1 MKPGRLKFAVI
12 LCAAAL
18 GALVL
23 AAWTQPWFTLGVAGV
38 QPVVVTGQVAAPALS
53 ALGLAA
59 LALAAALSIAGP
71 VVRYVLAGLHVLI
84 GAIAA
89 TTSVVAI
96 VSPIRASLPAV
107 TAVVGESG
115 LTAVSALVTS
125 VSVTVWPWVAV
136 LLGILTAAL
145 GIVTLVT
152 ARNWPG
158 PTRKY
163 ESTPSTD
170 DSPAASWDALSAGDD
185 PTR

>member
-1 MKPGRLKFAVI
+1 MRPGRLKLAVI
-12 LCAAAL
+12 LGAAGL
-18 GALVL
+18 GGLVL
-23 AAWTQPWFTLGVAGV
+23 ASWTQPWFTLVVAGA

-71 VVRYVLAGLHVLI
+71 VVRYVLGGLHLLI
-84 GAIAA
+84 GALAA

-96 VSPIRASLPAV
+96 ANPIRASLPAV

-125 VSVTVWPWVAV
+125 VSVSAWPWIAV
-136 LLGILTAAL
+136 LLGVLTAAL
-145 GIVTLVT
+145 GAVTLVT
-152 ARNWPG
+152 GRRWPG